1 MPDPSDVQRRR
12 TEFAIS
18 ALLHVLLLM
27 GAVTMVAPFLWMIS
41 SSLQTRSQ
49 LYQIPPQWIPSPPRW
64 ANYHEVWVTID
75 FARYFLNSCFIST
88 VVTSFAVILS
98 AMAGYAFAKFH
109 FRGKEVAFAY
119 ILITL
124 MIPYQV
130 TLIPLFLIFRQL
142 NLLDTY
148 LALILPGLTSAFGIF
163 MMRQFISGIP
173 DDLIDSAR
181 IDGAGEGRIFW
192 QVVLPNLKPAA
203 SALAIF
209 IFVAI
214 WNDFLWP
221 LVAINQDELKPIQVG
236 LASFVQQHSASWHLV
251 MAGATCALLP
261 VIVVFLIFQRQ
272 FVAGIALSGIKE

>member
-1 MPDPSDVQRRR
+1 MHEVRAQNPPLPKAVVSG
-12 TEFAIS
+12 
-18 ALLHVLLLM
+18 LLHLFLLL
-27 GAVTMVAPFLWMIS
+27 GATTMVAPFVWMVS
-41 SSLQTRSQ
+41 SSLQTRQQ
-49 LYQIPPQWIPSPPRW
+49 LYHIPPQWFPSPARW
-64 ANYHEVWVTID
+64 QNYYEVWVTID
-75 FARYFLNSCFIST
+75 FARYFLNSCFVST
-88 VVTSFAVILS
+88 VVTTLAVILS
-98 AMAGYAFAKFH
+98 AMAGFAFAKYH
-109 FRGKEVAFAY
+109 FRGQKIAFAY

-163 MMRQFISGIP
+163 MMRQFIAGIP
-173 DDLIDSAR
+173 DDLLESAR
-181 IDGAGEGRIFW
+181 IDGAGEPRIFA

-209 IFVAI
+209 IFVGI

-261 VIVVFLIFQRQ
+261 VIIVFLFFQRQ
-272 FVAGIALSGIKE
+272 FVAGIAFSGLRE